1 MIGMPAQQAVGAED
15 LLGQHHA
22 GEHVRPRRGPEA
34 HHVLGAVE
42 HRPVMPLRP
51 ADGEGD
57 VAARIPPAA
66 EPGGEGLRR
75 LGHPALVEH
84 DEGSAIGQRG
94 EQRGGLA
101 ALDLGR
107 AAAAIG
113 HLMECDGRPK
123 PGGIAGEQR
132 PLRRCG
138 RAAPD
143 RENVYPHRTGHARG
157 GRTWGRSWG
166 RDGDC
171 VGGRIDMALDMETTA
186 RIVSA
191 TLKGSVPGVRVWRA
205 AVDAAR
211 EAHAP
216 LDPVDLLGE
225 AILVHGELLAT
236 HCPPGGT
243 PLDEVTIWRL
253 RDAVFANAA
262 HAWSGPFASLAEAEA
277 AVAAAIEG
285 QRTPS

>member
-1 MIGMPAQQAVGAED
+1 M
-15 LLGQHHA
+15 
-22 GEHVRPRRGPEA
+22 
-34 HHVLGAVE
+34 
-42 HRPVMPLRP
+42 
-51 ADGEGD
+51 
-57 VAARIPPAA
+57 
-66 EPGGEGLRR
+66 
-75 LGHPALVEH
+75 
-84 DEGSAIGQRG
+84 
-94 EQRGGLA
+94 
-101 ALDLGR
+101 
-107 AAAAIG
+107 
-113 HLMECDGRPK
+113 
-123 PGGIAGEQR
+123 
-132 PLRRCG
+132 
-138 RAAPD
+138 
-143 RENVYPHRTGHARG
+143 T
-157 GRTWGRSWG
+157 
-166 RDGDC
+166 
-171 VGGRIDMALDMETTA
+171 LDMETTA

-236 HCPPGGT
+236 HCPPGGS

-253 RDAVFANAA
+253 GDAIFANGA